1 MQRFRLVP
9 VLCLSILFACPLLPA
24 TGEEPPSASPGPL
37 TLDQAI
43 TRTLAGRPGL
53 LAIPHE
59 ERAAR
64 ALVHQAG
71 RPANPRLFSEW
82 ENFSGTGDLSGTGA
96 METTFGLT
104 QEIPLGGKLR
114 HREALARN
122 ECQATHLGGQHK
134 RLTMQAMAV
143 TRFVRAFFLQQACRL
158 EEENLALVEKT
169 TDAIARRVA
178 AGEVLPL
185 QKTKAEVELAASR
198 AALERL
204 RRDLEGARAQLVSM
218 WGGAAADLGPLV
230 MADAGTLPPIP
241 DAEEAWQS
249 VASHPA
255 IALADNS
262 VDGARL
268 GLRAARAEAAPDLEI
283 TAGWR
288 RFRETGDRAALAGF
302 ALTLPL
308 FDRQRGEIR
317 AKQERLAAAELQARD
332 ARLEVREQILAALER
347 LQGLRR
353 GIDLHRETILPGAEE
368 NFTATERG
376 YRLGELT
383 LLDLF
388 DAQRTLLAARRTTLD
403 MQAEAWQIFAEL
415 EFWMPGLT
423 GKRGAP

>member
-1 MQRFRLVP
+1 MQRFLLVT
-9 VLCLSILFACPLLPA
+9 VLCLSTLVAGPVGPA
-24 TGEEPPSASPGPL
+24 TGEEPPPAPPDPL
-37 TLDQAI
+37 TLELAVEK
-43 TRTLAGRPGL
+43 TLTGRPGL

-64 ALVHQAG
+64 AMVYQAG
-71 RPANPRLFSEW
+71 RPANPQLFSEW

-96 METTFGLT
+96 METTFGLS

-114 HREALARN
+114 HRQDLARN
-122 ECQATHLGGQHK
+122 ESVATSLGGQHR
-134 RLTMQAMAV
+134 RLTMQALVV
-143 TRFVRAFFLQQACRL
+143 TRFIRAFFLQQACRL

-169 TDAIARRVA
+169 TDAIARRVT

-185 QKTKAEVELAASR
+185 QKTKAEVELAAAR

-204 RRDLEGARAQLVSM
+204 RRDLGGARAQLVSM
-218 WGGAAADLGPLV
+218 WGGTTADLGPLV
-230 MADAGTLPPIP
+230 MADVEALPRIP
-241 DAEEAWQS
+241 AAEEAWRR

-255 IALADNS
+255 IALADNG
-262 VDGARL
+262 VDGARI
-268 GLRAARAEAAPDLEI
+268 GLRSARAEAAPDLEI
-283 TAGWR
+283 TAGYR

-302 ALTLPL
+302 ALSLPL
-308 FDRQRGEIR
+308 FDRKRGEIR
-317 AKQERLAAAELQARD
+317 AKQESLAAAELQAKD
-332 ARLEVREQILAALER
+332 ARLEVREQILDVLER

-353 GIDLHRETILPGAEE
+353 GIELHRETILPGAGE

-383 LLDLF
+383 LLDLL

-403 MQAEAWQIFAEL
+403 MQAEAWQLFAEL
-415 EFWMPGLT
+415 EFWIPGLT